1 VTVDGLTSLV
11 TPAFSFHVP
20 IVTRVVTERAV
31 IAKGDVI
38 FIYGWNF
45 GNKPDFITVRIKG
58 DLDKPGRGV
67 IENNVSTDV
76 RSTINRN
83 RDVGKCS

>member
-1 VTVDGLTSLV
+1 MKSLV

-20 IVTRVVTERAV
+20 IVTNVVTERGAGMV
-31 IAKGDVI
+31 EGDII

-45 GNKPDFITVRIKG
+45 GNDPDFITVRIKG

-76 RSTINRN
+76 RSTIN
-83 RDVGKCS
+83 